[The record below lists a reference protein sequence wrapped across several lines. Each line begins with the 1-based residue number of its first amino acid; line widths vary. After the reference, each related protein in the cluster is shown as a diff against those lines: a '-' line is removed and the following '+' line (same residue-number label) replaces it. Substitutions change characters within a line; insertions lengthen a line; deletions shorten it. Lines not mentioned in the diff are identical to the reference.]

1 VLAQFIWR
9 NTLQSAA
16 VVVVEGKRIAILTIL
31 VALVVVQAGIF
42 QAKCI

>member
-9 NTLQSAA
+9 NTLQSVV
-16 VVVVEGKRIAILTIL
+16 VVVVEGKKIAILTIP